1 MENAR
6 VVVIEDDEIVRKVLV
21 RRLEAYGHSVL
32 HQAITI
38 EEARELIA
46 DLHPDDRIDV
56 VITDANLARNRR
68 DNADGAEIV
77 RLTREKLPDTA
88 IYEFSGSGSLKG
100 TTASFR
106 KPDLQGLLAAIKNL
120 PERV

>member
-38 EEARELIA
+38 EEALSKI
-46 DLHPDDRIDV
+46 
-56 VITDANLARNRR
+56 
-68 DNADGAEIV
+68 
-77 RLTREKLPDTA
+77 
-88 IYEFSGSGSLKG
+88 
-100 TTASFR
+100 
-106 KPDLQGLLAAIKNL
+106 IKRQNS
-120 PERV
+120 RFDMV